1 MDVSASLMNNAA
13 GFISVAL
20 FVFAWI
26 MNQNFRGHNWSVI
39 PVMVVCLLG
48 SFVLYASTWAPT
60 VAGWT
65 GNILGGITSIF
76 GADMSSLALRMLFS
90 LACLLAV
97 LAIVADCVVDPGYN
111 QAAVWALIIAPIT
124 AHGAGGV
131 VGRAFEGLYT
141 AMSLGTLGGL
151 IELLGN

>member
-1 MDVSASLMNNAA
+1 MDVSASLMNGAA
-13 GFISVAL
+13 GFLSVAL
-20 FVFAWI
+20 FIFAWI
-26 MNQNFRGHNWSVI
+26 MNQKFRGHDWSVI
-39 PVMVVCLLG
+39 PVMIVCLLG

-60 VAGWT
+60 LARWT
-65 GNILGGITSIF
+65 GNILEGIVGIF
-76 GADMSSLALRMLFS
+76 GADISSLALRILFS

-141 AMSLGTLGGL
+141 AMSLGTLGSL
-151 IELLGN
+151 IKLLGN